1 MNRLVI
7 LFALVLI
14 ATACC
19 RKPEEIILEN
29 IMTRTSVRQ
38 YTDQQLTEQQI
49 ETLLRAAM
57 AAPSAVN
64 KQPWAFLVI
73 DDKEKLEAVGGIERS
88 KNMIATAPVAILV
101 CGDMSQAL
109 NGEAA
114 EFWIQDASA
123 ATENLLLAAHGMGL
137 GAVWTGFHPGTHR
150 VDTLKQIL
158 NLPSH
163 IEPLGVVPIGYPAES
178 PTPKDKW
185 SPEKVHRNVW

>member
-1 MNRLVI
+1 MNK
-7 LFALVLI
+7 LI
-14 ATACC
+14 AIVVVAVMATACC
-19 RKPEEIILEN
+19 QKTEDIVLDN

-38 YTDQQLTEQQI
+38 YTDQQLTEQQV

-73 DDKEKLEAVGGIERS
+73 NDKEKLEAVGGIERS
-88 KNMIATAPVAILV
+88 KNMIATAPVAIVV
-101 CGDMSQAL
+101 CGDMSQTL

-158 NLPSH
+158 GLPSH
-163 IEPLGVVPIGYPAES
+163 IEPLGIVPVGYPAEN

-185 SPEKVHRNVW
+185 VPEKVHHNVW